1 MSDDPTLPA
10 YTGKHLTFL
19 ISIESDGKK
28 RRRRRAALVLVAAA
42 SIGIAA
48 TLWAA
53 AH

>member
-1 MSDDPTLPA
+1 
-10 YTGKHLTFL
+10 LTFL